1 MTGATAPRACAVISR
16 NGARRRPAAHTAM
29 AFSRRAASML
39 LAAFVAVG
47 AGCAAPTA
55 GTAGPGAAPSGR
67 AVAAGAQ
74 YVGPVT
80 VVNPGFE
87 SNVPGIDGNPE
98 GWHSYQHAGPLSYTF
113 GVDREVKRSG
123 KQSARIDNV
132 GPEVY
137 GTLGQILRGPQFAG
151 KTIRF
156 TAWIRTR
163 DVTGNGWSKGTG
175 LALTAYAGGSTI
187 GGTNFRRTA
196 FGGTTDWTLREVTTV
211 APAGTDRLDIEIS
224 MTGPGT
230 VWIDDVTLEVLPAPR

>member
-1 MTGATAPRACAVISR
+1 MRVLLLLVLVA
-16 NGARRRPAAHTAM
+16 AM
-29 AFSRRAASML
+29 A
-39 LAAFVAVG
+39 
-47 AGCAAPTA
+47 AGCAAPPAAPTA
-55 GTAGPGAAPSGR
+55 AAAPSR
-67 AVAAGAQ
+67 VSATPSAAATAAVA
-74 YVGPVT
+74 YFGPVA

-98 GWHSYQHAGPLSYTF
+98 GWHSYQHAGPVSYTF
-113 GVDREVKRSG
+113 GLDRNVRRSG
-123 KQSARIDNV
+123 AQSARIDNI

-156 TAWIRTR
+156 TAWMKTQ
-163 DVTGNGWSKGTG
+163 DVSGNGWSKGTG
-175 LALTAYAGGSTI
+175 LALTAYGSGSTI

-230 VWIDDVTLEVLPAPR
+230 VWIDDVALEVLPAPR